1 MKITREEIAK
11 AASLLAG
18 ATALAGGTAAL
29 TTRYLMRMAFAR
41 EEPKLMKKAGGVISG
56 SLVDEDLHR
65 SQTEAAEKLEADAAE
80 TVEIIAADGTR
91 LTGHWYPCEKPQRIV
106 IAMHGWR
113 SSWSRDFGMIAGFMH
128 DSGCSVLFAEQRG
141 QNNSGGDYMG
151 FGVSERYDARDWVS
165 WIIRKRSDT
174 LPIYLCG
181 VSMGATS
188 VLMAA
193 NLGLPANVRGIIADC
208 GFTSPDE
215 ICRHVAEDNLHLA
228 YGLRERFIS
237 YAYNKRNKSGSFDC
251 STIDA
256 LRETKTPVLLIHGT
270 EDHFVPIE
278 MTYRNYIA
286 CAAPKRLLI
295 VPGAGHGMSY
305 LVDKD
310 GYEAAVKS
318 FWKEFDGQTQK

>member
-18 ATALAGGTAAL
+18 ASALAGGTAVL
-29 TTRYLMRMAFAR
+29 TTKYLMRTAFAR
-41 EEPKLMKKAGGVISG
+41 EEPKLMKKASGIISG
-56 SLVDEDLHR
+56 ALVDEDLR
-65 SQTEAAEKLEADAAE
+65 RRQNEAAEKLEAEASD
-80 TVEIIAADGTR
+80 TVEITATDGTR
-91 LTGHWYPCEKPQRIV
+91 LTGHWYPCRKPERIV

-113 SSWSRDFGMIAGFMH
+113 SSWSRDFGIVADFMH
-128 DSGCSVLFAEQRG
+128 ENNCSVLYAEQRG

-151 FGVSERYDARDWVS
+151 FGVSERYDVRDWVY
-165 WIIRKRSDT
+165 WVIKNRSEG

-181 VSMGATS
+181 ISMGAAT
-188 VLMAA
+188 VLMSA
-193 NLGLPANVRGIIADC
+193 NLGLPANVHGIIADC

-215 ICRHVAEDNLHLA
+215 ICKHVAEDNLHISF
-228 YGLRERFIS
+228 GLRERFIS
-237 YAYNKRNKSGSFDC
+237 YMYNRHNKSGSFDC

-256 LRETKTPVLLIHGT
+256 LRETKTPVMLIHGT
-270 EDHFVPIE
+270 EDHFVPVE
-278 MTYRNYIA
+278 MTYRNYLA
-286 CAAPKRLLI
+286 CASPKRLLI

-318 FWKEFDGQTQK
+318 FWKEFDGRTQQ